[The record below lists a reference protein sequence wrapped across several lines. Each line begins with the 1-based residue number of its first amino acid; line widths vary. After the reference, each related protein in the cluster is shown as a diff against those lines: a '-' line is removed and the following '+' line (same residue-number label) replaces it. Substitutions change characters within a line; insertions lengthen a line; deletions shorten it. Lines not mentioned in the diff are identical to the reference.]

1 MSKHPDLNGT
11 ALALLRALDRGEVR
25 GIRVLS
31 ERAAGRPLCGA
42 ADLDVM
48 REYLGETRNLID
60 TQNFRFMLISSMI
73 IVNTALQV
81 APHGPNT
88 RERFELASRVGGG
101 G

>member
-60 TQNFRFMLISSMI
+60 SGYLLCSPSGTTIRLSL
-73 IVNTALQV
+73 TRKGRRALR
-81 APHGPNT
+81 PLRRSGLH
-88 RERFELASRVGGG
+88 R
-101 G
+101 

>member
-42 ADLDVM
+42 VD
-48 REYLGETRNLID
+48 
-60 TQNFRFMLISSMI
+60 
-73 IVNTALQV
+73 
-81 APHGPNT
+81 
-88 RERFELASRVGGG
+88 
-101 G
+101 

>member
-48 REYLGETRNLID
+48 RSDLRGVATAIALSRAGNGWRITDAKGGTSMITIADVNQSNGVIHVID
-60 TQNFRFMLISSMI
+60 TVLM
-73 IVNTALQV
+73 
-81 APHGPNT
+81 P
-88 RERFELASRVGGG
+88 
-101 G
+101 

>member
-42 ADLDVM
+42 VDLAVM
-48 REYLGETRNLID
+48 REYLGETRHLID
-60 TQNFRFMLISSMI
+60 RGYLSRKPAGTSIRLSL
-73 IVNTALQV
+73 TRKGRRALHPGTPFWP
-81 APHGPNT
+81 APVT
-88 RERFELASRVGGG
+88 
-101 G
+101 